1 MTFFRKQH
9 KGLHWR
15 DKRRL
20 LLWLSETQT
29 YSSDGGL
36 QFVTSRGVGHV
47 STQKNDRFP
56 KNLGTVKQ
64 LVHGVCRTHENK
76 ITSHTIQQSQA
87 PISRHVIISITL
99 HQLIY
104 IHVHEY
110 RRNNKI
116 LPKRYFKNCH
126 KLKVLLWKF
135 TRTFVFFIFLLLL
148 YLLYNFLLRQFF
160 WQRDKSKHN
169 GRGFYSPNTWQ
180 KDVVD
185 TAQLDV
191 DLEAEI
197 GQGLGGCF
205 VHVFGLNTLC
215 G

>member
-1 MTFFRKQH
+1 M
-9 KGLHWR
+9 
-15 DKRRL
+15 
-20 LLWLSETQT
+20 
-29 YSSDGGL
+29 
-36 QFVTSRGVGHV
+36 GHV

-64 LVHGVCRTHENK
+64 LVHGVCGTHEDK
-76 ITSHTIQQSQA
+76 ITSHTIQQSRA
-87 PISRHVIISITL
+87 SISRHVIISITL
-99 HQLIY
+99 HQLNY
-104 IHVHEY
+104 IHVHVHEY

-135 TRTFVFFIFLLLL
+135 TRTFVFSFFYYSCISCIMF
-148 YLLYNFLLRQFF
+148 FWHIF

-197 GQGLGGCF
+197 GQGLGGRF